1 MYEKIY
7 SNPDI
12 YKIYVPLPN
21 NPLKNLNS
29 YVVKTENKNLIIDTG
44 FNMPECYEALTEGL
58 KELEIDIE
66 KSEMFLTHMH
76 SDHIGLAPFVMNAN
90 SVIYMSKIDYD
101 RLHNDS
107 PEYSWDAL
115 YRKFISEGFPKEA
128 IEQLHKSNPAE
139 AYAPEKSF
147 SAVTLKDGDK
157 IKIGNYEF
165 TAILTPGHTPGHMC
179 LYLEEEKLMF
189 LGDHVLFDITPN
201 ITFWTGIRDSLKD
214 YIDSLNKIKKFDV
227 ETALPAHRKNE
238 MDFYIR
244 IDQIIK
250 HHHERLAECL
260 HIIKNNPGLHAYDIA
275 GFMKWSMRGKNWAE
289 FPIHQ
294 KWFAVGETIA
304 HTDYLRCQN
313 KIYRKLENGI
323 YKYYA
328 F

>member
-128 IEQLHKSNPAE
+128 IAQLHKSNPAE

-201 ITFWTGIRDSLKD
+201 ITFWTGVRDSLKY

-260 HIIKNNPGLHAYDIA
+260 NIIKNNPGLHAYDIA
-275 GFMKWSMRGKNWAE
+275 GFMKWSMRGKNWSE
-289 FPIHQ
+289 FPMHQ